1 MTHTALLGVYY
12 SCSSELLVSGYSCGI
27 RAKEVCLGLE
37 LRLFPFCKPVLA
49 WPRIPFADKPLLPL
63 IAHSLSPHL
72 RLTLTLSLIIR
83 TLGSPLTLTLA
94 PCSFH
99 RLSSYPNPSPVLHRL
114 YPKPDSSRHLASTI
128 IITLTLTL
136 TLSPYP

>member
-49 WPRIPFADKPLLPL
+49 WPRIPFADKPVLAWPRIPFADKPLLPL

-94 PCSFH
+94 PYSVH
-99 RLSSYPNPSPVLHRL
+99 RLYLNPNPSPVL
-114 YPKPDSSRHLASTI
+114 
-128 IITLTLTL
+128 
-136 TLSPYP
+136 LS